1 MRNGIIFGSK
11 ALKFF
16 CWAVIPFLIFSCS
29 TAKTVKNNAHSRAD
43 TLVVYKTD
51 TIRQVQW
58 RLRTDTLREV
68 MRIRDSTVQRQQ
80 GDTVIREI
88 WHWRESESRE
98 SKKEADSLTE
108 RLKTLT
114 ARMEASRQEDTKES
128 KTTTDKSERLTMKIF
143 ALLGALMM
151 CVIGWERLKR

>member
-1 MRNGIIFGSK
+1 MKNGIIFDSK

-16 CWAVIPFLIFSCS
+16 YWAVIPFLIFGCS

-43 TLVVYKTD
+43 TLIIYKTD
-51 TIRQVQW
+51 TVRQVQW
-58 RLRTDTLREV
+58 KLRTDTMREILRTK
-68 MRIRDSTVQRQQ
+68 DSTVQRQQ

-98 SKKEADSLTE
+98 STRETDSLTE

-114 ARMEASRQEDTKES
+114 ARMEASRQEDTEES
-128 KTTTDKSERLTMKIF
+128 KTTTDYSERMTITAILWLGGIVF
-143 ALLGALMM
+143 AVMAWG
-151 CVIGWERLKR
+151 RLKR

>member
-1 MRNGIIFGSK
+1 MKNGILFSSK
-11 ALKFF
+11 ALKIF
-16 CWAVIPFLIFSCS
+16 CWAVIPFLVLGCS

-43 TLVVYKTD
+43 TLIIYKTD
-51 TIRQVQW
+51 TVRQVQW
-58 RLRTDTLREV
+58 RLRTDTIRQV
-68 MRIRDSTVQRQQ
+68 MRVRDSTVQRQQ

-98 SKKEADSLTE
+98 SKREMDSLTE

-114 ARMEASRQEDTKES
+114 ARMEVSMQEDTEES
-128 KTTTDKSERLTMKIF
+128 KSTTDKSERLKMKIF
-143 ALLGALMM
+143 ALLGALMV